1 MSNIGILHISDIHTS
16 VKSQNKITEL
26 CELLKSD
33 IKKLKDEHDTKVEL
47 VCITGDLIN
56 SGDNSDEELSLVFD
70 CVIKPLMDELS
81 LKEERF
87 FIVPGNH
94 EVKQS
99 KVVDYIESGI
109 AMTLSSEESINE
121 FINNIEPN
129 VLGRIHYF
137 NDFSSMFGGDPVFKN
152 NLTHSHIIK
161 IDDLNIGVVC
171 VDSAWRSTGAGGAE
185 RGKLAVGSKQ
195 IIDGF
200 NSIQS
205 ADIKICLMHHPL
217 DWLIEDDKTA
227 IEKCINKYDLILN
240 GHIHETNTKK
250 YITYNGQAIYNTCG
264 KFDKT
269 NDIYNGYS
277 LISVNPFNRQCNI
290 YLRQYFNY
298 PRNCFDAAISLLS
311 DGVFSTML
319 GVKDNELSLAY
330 NIVHSIRSKFVDY
343 ANSFFIENVVA
354 GSNIKS
360 FDESFIVPQFSK
372 FSEYEKETEFS
383 SDDEDEEPTLEEI
396 CSCNG
401 NILLLGKK
409 EVGKTTLLHYMI
421 KHYISEFNNIKTL
434 PILIDCAT
442 INYAGKDIVVK
453 AARDFVNEYC
463 SDKESFTN
471 ANVTNLLER
480 GLCTILF
487 DNFEAVPNTTQLTK
501 INKFLNKYS
510 SNKFIFS
517 ETESLG
523 AKSLREISVVPDCEY
538 REIHICS
545 LSKGQI
551 RSYAENYFA
560 GGLQENS
567 STVEKIMICFN
578 NTMLP
583 KTPFVLS
590 VILSECNSGDFSP
603 INEATVMELFI
614 ESLLEKASPSEV
626 DSGTYDFKNKED
638 FLMYL
643 VKQMNSRNCYYLTIE
658 EFEKILYEYHDKYG
672 FAVSNTHFDKLF
684 FEKGILV
691 ETYSGIT
698 FRYASLIEYYLAKI
712 AKEDTDFLEHI
723 LSDKNYL
730 NYGDELIYFTGLNR
744 RDTRVLEVVK
754 SDMVELC
761 DDLNYMLDELSNY
774 DIGLD
779 FNISNDALKESMSKK
794 RFTQEES
801 DEFSDSKRN
810 STQLLPENINKKKK
824 HSDGETFVK
833 TLLIYGN
840 CLRNLELIS
849 VEEKKEAFN
858 IYVNALCIM
867 LAILKSET
875 ENYLKKQLEK
885 MESNPEKIDKNEITK
900 EQNIAADIL
909 KIALPIA
916 LQNIALENVGTAKL
930 QNIFRE
936 KIESNTSYDFE
947 KFFSVFLFTDLRLQ
961 GTRKVIKQYLSE
973 PKRKALLKIIFAKIL
988 YYYQFRYFSPSLD
1001 SFMENTLFDINA
1013 KLNNT
1018 NKFNKSLWI
1027 NEIKSERK
1035 NGLPPSNKV

>member
-1 MSNIGILHISDIHTS
+1 MSNIGILHISDIHAS
-16 VKSQNKITEL
+16 VESQNKITKL

-56 SGDNSDEELSLVFD
+56 SGDNSDEELLVVFD

-94 EVKQS
+94 EVKRS
-99 KVVDYIESGI
+99 KIVDYIENGI
-109 AMTLSSEESINE
+109 SMALTSEESINE
-121 FINNIEPN
+121 FINNIESN
-129 VLGRIHYF
+129 ALERILYF
-137 NDFSSMFGGDPVFKN
+137 NDFSSMFGGDPELKN

-161 IDDLNIGVVC
+161 IDDLNIGIVC
-171 VDSAWRSTGAGGAE
+171 VNSAWRSTGASGAE
-185 RGKLAVGSKQ
+185 RGKMVVGSEQ

-205 ADIKICLMHHPL
+205 ADIKICLMHHPF

-250 YITYNGQAIYNTCG
+250 YTTYNGQAIYNTCG

-269 NDIYNGYS
+269 SDIYNGYS
-277 LISVNPFNRQCNI
+277 LISVNPFNRRCDI
-290 YLRQYFNY
+290 YLRQYFDY
-298 PRNCFDAAISLLS
+298 PRNCFDAAIALMPN
-311 DGVFSTML
+311 GVFSTTL

-330 NIVHSIRSKFVDY
+330 NIVHSIKSKFVDY
-343 ANSFFIENVVA
+343 ANSFFVENVVA

-383 SDDEDEEPTLEEI
+383 SDDEDEKPTLEEI
-396 CSCNG
+396 CSCNE

-421 KHYISEFNNIKTL
+421 KHYNSEFNTIKSL
-434 PILIDCAT
+434 PIFIDCAT

-453 AARDFVNEYC
+453 AARNFINEFC
-463 SDKESFTN
+463 SDNESFTN
-471 ANVTNLLER
+471 ENVINLLER
-480 GLCTILF
+480 GLCTIFF
-487 DNFEAVPNTTQLTK
+487 DNFEMVQNTQLTK
-501 INKFLNKYS
+501 INEFLNKYS
-510 SNKFIFS
+510 SNRFIFS
-517 ETESLG
+517 EAESLG

-538 REIHICS
+538 KEIHICS
-545 LSKGQI
+545 LTKGQI
-551 RSYAENYFA
+551 RSYAKNYFA
-560 GGLQENS
+560 GELQDTS

-614 ESLLEKASPSEV
+614 ESLLEKSSPSEV

-643 VKQMNSRNCYYLTIE
+643 VKQMHSINCYYFTVE
-658 EFEKILYEYHDKYG
+658 KFEKILYEYHDKYG

-684 FEKGILV
+684 FEKGILIKN
-691 ETYSGIT
+691 YSGIT

-712 AKEDTDFLEHI
+712 AKEDTDFLDYI
-723 LSDKNYL
+723 LSNKNYL

-744 RDTRVLEVVK
+744 RDTQVLKVVK

-779 FNISNDALKESMSKK
+779 FNISNDALKENMSKK
-794 RFTQEES
+794 RLTQEES
-801 DEFSDSKRN
+801 DEFSDPKRN
-810 STQLLPENINKKKK
+810 STQFLPENINKKKE
-824 HSDGETFVK
+824 HNDGERFVR

-849 VEEKKEAFN
+849 VEEKKEAFD

-875 ENYLKKQLEK
+875 EDFLKKQLEK
-885 MESNPEKIDKNEITK
+885 MESKPEEFDKEEIEK

-909 KIALPIA
+909 KIALPIT

-930 QNIFRE
+930 HNIFYE
-936 KIESNTSYDFE
+936 KIKSDTSYDFE
-947 KFFSVFLFTDLRLQ
+947 KFFSVFLVTDLRLP
-961 GTRKVIKQYLSE
+961 GIKNVIKQYLSE
-973 PKRKALLKIIFAKIL
+973 PKRKALLKIIFVKIL
-988 YYYQFRYFSPSLD
+988 YYYHFRYFSPSLD
-1001 SFMENTLFDINA
+1001 PFMENTLFDINA

-1018 NKFNKSLWI
+1018 NKFNKLQWI
-1027 NEIKSERK
+1027 NGIKNKRK
-1035 NGLPPSNKV
+1035 NDLPPSNKV

>member
-1 MSNIGILHISDIHTS
+1 MSNIGILHISDIHAS
-16 VKSQNKITEL
+16 VESQNKITKL

-33 IKKLKDEHDTKVEL
+33 IKKLKEEHDTKVEL

-94 EVKQS
+94 EVKRS
-99 KVVDYIESGI
+99 KILDYIEKGI
-109 AMTLSSEESINE
+109 SMALTSEESINK
-121 FINNIEPN
+121 FINNIESN
-129 VLGRIHYF
+129 ALERIGYS
-137 NDFSSMFGGDPVFKN
+137 NDFSSMFGGDPVLKN

-161 IDDLNIGVVC
+161 VGDLNIGVVC
-171 VDSAWRSTGAGGAE
+171 VNSAWRSTGAGGSE
-185 RGKLAVGSKQ
+185 RGKLVIGSKQ
-195 IIDGF
+195 IIDGL

-205 ADIKICLMHHPL
+205 ADIKICLMHHPF

-250 YITYNGQAIYNTCG
+250 YTAYNGQAIYNTCG

-269 NDIYNGYS
+269 SDIYNGYS

-298 PRNCFDAAISLLS
+298 PRNCFDAAITLMP
-311 DGVFSTML
+311 DGTFSTTL

-330 NIVHSIRSKFVDY
+330 NIVHSIKSKFIDY
-343 ANSFFIENVVA
+343 ANSFFVENVVA

-372 FSEYEKETEFS
+372 YSEYEKETEFS
-383 SDDEDEEPTLEEI
+383 SDDEDEKTTLEEI
-396 CSCNG
+396 CNCNE

-421 KHYISEFNNIKTL
+421 KHYNSEFDTIKSL
-434 PILIDCAT
+434 PIFIDCAT

-453 AARDFVNEYC
+453 AARNFINEYC
-463 SDKESFTN
+463 SDNESFTN
-471 ANVTNLLER
+471 ENVINLLEK
-480 GLCTILF
+480 GLCTIFF
-487 DNFEAVPNTTQLTK
+487 DNFEMAQNTQLTK
-501 INKFLNKYS
+501 INEFLNKYS
-510 SNKFIFS
+510 SNRFIFS
-517 ETESLG
+517 EAEYLG
-523 AKSLREISVVPDCEY
+523 AKSLREISVVPDCKY

-545 LSKGQI
+545 LTKGQI
-551 RSYAENYFA
+551 RSYAKNYFA
-560 GGLQENS
+560 GELQDNS

-590 VILSECNSGDFSP
+590 VILSECNSCDFSP

-614 ESLLEKASPSEV
+614 ESLLEKSSPSEV

-638 FLMYL
+638 FLMHL
-643 VKQMNSRNCYYLTIE
+643 VDKMHSMNCYCFTVEKFE
-658 EFEKILYEYHDKYG
+658 EILHDYHANYG
-672 FAVSNTHFDKLF
+672 FAISNTHFDKLF
-684 FEKGILV
+684 FEKGILIKN
-691 ETYSGIT
+691 YSGIT
-698 FRYASLIEYYLAKI
+698 FRYASLIEYYLAKL
-712 AKEDTDFLEHI
+712 AKENTKFLNNI

-744 RDTRVLEVVK
+744 RDTKVLKVVK

-761 DDLNYMLDELSNY
+761 NDLKYMLAELSNY

-801 DEFSDSKRN
+801 DEFSDPKRN
-810 STQLLPENINKKKK
+810 STQLLPENINKQKT
-824 HSDGETFVK
+824 HNDGEMFVK

-849 VEEKKEAFN
+849 VEEKKEAFD

-875 ENYLKKQLEK
+875 EDFFKKRLEK
-885 MESNPEKIDKNEITK
+885 MESNQEEFDKEEIKK
-900 EQNIAADIL
+900 EQNIVADIL

-930 QNIFRE
+930 QNIFYE
-936 KIESNTSYDFE
+936 KIKSSTSYDFE
-947 KFFSVFLFTDLRLQ
+947 KFFSVFLVTDLRLP
-961 GTRKVIKQYLSE
+961 GIKNVIKQYLSE
-973 PKRKALLKIIFAKIL
+973 TKRKALLKIIFAKIL
-988 YYYQFRYFSPSLD
+988 YYYQFRYFSSSLD
-1001 SFMENTLFDINA
+1001 PFMENILFDINA

-1018 NKFNKSLWI
+1018 NNFNKTQWV
-1027 NEIKSERK
+1027 NKIKKQKK
-1035 NGLPPSNKV
+1035 NNLPPSNKV

>member
-1 MSNIGILHISDIHTS
+1 
-16 VKSQNKITEL
+16 
-26 CELLKSD
+26 
-33 IKKLKDEHDTKVEL
+33 
-47 VCITGDLIN
+47 
-56 SGDNSDEELSLVFD
+56 
-70 CVIKPLMDELS
+70 
-81 LKEERF
+81 
-87 FIVPGNH
+87 
-94 EVKQS
+94 
-99 KVVDYIESGI
+99 
-109 AMTLSSEESINE
+109 
-121 FINNIEPN
+121 
-129 VLGRIHYF
+129 
-137 NDFSSMFGGDPVFKN
+137 
-152 NLTHSHIIK
+152 
-161 IDDLNIGVVC
+161 
-171 VDSAWRSTGAGGAE
+171 
-185 RGKLAVGSKQ
+185 
-195 IIDGF
+195 
-200 NSIQS
+200 
-205 ADIKICLMHHPL
+205 
-217 DWLIEDDKTA
+217 
-227 IEKCINKYDLILN
+227 
-240 GHIHETNTKK
+240 
-250 YITYNGQAIYNTCG
+250 
-264 KFDKT
+264 
-269 NDIYNGYS
+269 
-277 LISVNPFNRQCNI
+277 
-290 YLRQYFNY
+290 
-298 PRNCFDAAISLLS
+298 
-311 DGVFSTML
+311 
-319 GVKDNELSLAY
+319 
-330 NIVHSIRSKFVDY
+330 
-343 ANSFFIENVVA
+343 
-354 GSNIKS
+354 
-360 FDESFIVPQFSK
+360 
-372 FSEYEKETEFS
+372 
-383 SDDEDEEPTLEEI
+383 
-396 CSCNG
+396 
-401 NILLLGKK
+401 
-409 EVGKTTLLHYMI
+409 
-421 KHYISEFNNIKTL
+421 
-434 PILIDCAT
+434 
-442 INYAGKDIVVK
+442 
-453 AARDFVNEYC
+453 
-463 SDKESFTN
+463 
-471 ANVTNLLER
+471 
-480 GLCTILF
+480 
-487 DNFEAVPNTTQLTK
+487 
-501 INKFLNKYS
+501 
-510 SNKFIFS
+510 
-517 ETESLG
+517 
-523 AKSLREISVVPDCEY
+523 
-538 REIHICS
+538 
-545 LSKGQI
+545 
-551 RSYAENYFA
+551 
-560 GGLQENS
+560 
-567 STVEKIMICFN
+567 
-578 NTMLP
+578 MLP

-909 KIALPIA
+909 RIALPIA